1 MPKEGK
7 QKKDAIVERSS
18 SSNIS
23 GNKMKKNEY
32 GGVYLSP
39 KEISQCFSFLDPES
53 TGRLTAGMLKKRL
66 TAFFPDLTTKDYKYL
81 LSNKKEIT
89 IEEIQHLLH
98 DNEVKDFD
106 PVAEA
111 FKVYDPDNKGFI
123 TKDKIKDIFATY
135 GYDDLSMEEI
145 GLIIKAADVDGDGV
159 ISISDF
165 RLMMDSHHEDIPLPT
180 NQEIEKSTQEADATA
195 TITETEENSNNF
207 LKNED
212 DIKGEELSSASF

>member
-39 KEISQCFSFLDPES
+39 EEISQCFSFLDPES